1 MNKKITKWF
10 LNLFKRKSLSEKLI
24 DKMFKIAGYK
34 IGFEEIKNRKDN
46 WFQQYTITSKQ
57 EDLWKVYCLKQI
69 KKAYPTFTD
78 KFIIIQYNMFN
89 LKYGL
94 KIKN

>member
-46 WFQQYTITSKQ
+46 WYEQYTMTFKQ
-57 EDLWKVYCLKQI
+57 EEKWEKYCLKEI
-69 KKAYPTFTD
+69 KKEHPNSND
-78 KFIIIQYNMFN
+78 KYIEKYYNMFN
-89 LKYGL
+89 LNYGL
-94 KIKN
+94 KLKN